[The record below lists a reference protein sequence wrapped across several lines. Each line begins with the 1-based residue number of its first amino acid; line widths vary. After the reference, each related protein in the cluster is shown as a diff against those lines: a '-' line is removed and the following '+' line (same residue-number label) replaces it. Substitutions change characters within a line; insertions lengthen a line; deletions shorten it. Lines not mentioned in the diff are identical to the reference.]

1 MLEIQVNLPIK
12 KDDAIRYFLE
22 PELLKRWLCRDA
34 IVNPVKG
41 GAYELFWDLD
51 DRSHNCTLG
60 CHLTALT
67 EDYMSFTWKGPI
79 EFEEIMNKEPLTHV
93 VVMFH
98 EKNNTTQV
106 TLLHSGWQSSEKWQ
120 RARLYFKNAW
130 TGALKSLRNMEFL

>member
-12 KDDAIRYFLE
+12 KEDAIRYFIE

-41 GAYELFWDLD
+41 GAYELFWELE
-51 DRSHNCTLG
+51 DRNHNCTQG
-60 CHLTALT
+60 CHLTSLT
-67 EDYMSFTWKGPI
+67 EDYISFTWKGPI
-79 EFEEIMNKEPLTHV
+79 EFEDIMNQEPLTHV
-93 VVMFH
+93 VIMFH
-98 EKNNTTQV
+98 EKNNSTQV

-130 TGALKSLRNMEFL
+130 GSALKSLRNMEFL